1 MRASDFLDSFD
12 WPAGTLNL
20 SGSNLKELLVL
31 IRITSFGRVVLV
43 NALSFVIFGLCAASA
58 LAQTPQPTP
67 APGPPISPSQQDA
80 TRPPGTEQRQPIP
93 EQARPTTA
101 DPTAPPGTQ
110 RPAPEAAPGTTVAPQ
125 TTIAPQTQTPAT
137 TDTIPAT
144 SDTLPTQTPT
154 PALPTD
160 LDSTDLTIGQDIR
173 EPVYPSTQPRP
184 IPALPNLT
192 RLGVTSDSTLA
203 LTLNDAIRRA
213 LENNNDIEVAR
224 NDVRFAE
231 TTLRALQGVY
241 DPVFTFNP
249 QINNLIQSQQST
261 LGGSNDSGTVTTT
274 DITSNNSLNKFFSRG
289 GGSYNFFFNNN
300 RRTTNSRFNQLN
312 PVYSASLGV
321 TFTQPLLRDR
331 SIDNN
336 RRQIRIQRKRLEQ
349 SDADFRRRTI
359 DVITQVQRAYWD
371 LVFTLRDQQ
380 NQLAN
385 LNLTR
390 ENLRR
395 VEAQIAAG
403 AVAPLERAEVLA
415 ELSRRESD
423 VLLTT
428 QSISIAENNLKQLIL
443 RDPQAPEWAAQ
454 LTPTDQPTFD
464 STPVNLND
472 ALAEARSNRPEL
484 RRLNLQRDIN
494 SIDLQYFKNQTRPR
508 IDLEATLATTGLSGS
523 PVGTVGEAPL
533 ISGPPEASTSGFL
546 LDQINQLRALQGLP
560 PATVPNITTDTGV
573 PTNLVG
579 GYGRTLRNLFG
590 LDTRNIVVGVNI
602 QLPLR
607 NRTAEANLAGA
618 NIQRTQLEASTR
630 LQEQIVE
637 VEVRNAAQAVE
648 TARRRVITARTAR
661 ENAELQLQ
669 GEQRLYQVGRSTT
682 FLLFQRENALTNARN
697 AELRAETDYNKA
709 LADLQ
714 RATSTTLRAN
724 NVIVETPT
732 VP

>member
-1 MRASDFLDSFD
+1 M
-12 WPAGTLNL
+12 T
-20 SGSNLKELLVL
+20 
-31 IRITSFGRVVLV
+31 RITFIERVVLV
-43 NALSFVIFGLCAASA
+43 SALSFIIFGLCAASA
-58 LAQTPQPTP
+58 LGQTPQATP
-67 APGPPISPSQQDA
+67 QPGPPISPSQQDA

-110 RPAPEAAPGTTVAPQ
+110 RPAPQAPPG
-125 TTIAPQTQTPAT
+125 TTIAPQTTPTT

-154 PALPTD
+154 PSLPSN
-160 LDSTDLTIGQDIR
+160 LDTGDITIGQDIR

-224 NDVRFAE
+224 SDVRFAE

-289 GGSYNFFFNNN
+289 GGSYNFFFNNI
-300 RRTTNSRFNQLN
+300 RRTTNSRFNQLI

-371 LVFTLRDQQ
+371 LVFALRDQQ

-403 AVAPLERAEVLA
+403 AVAPLERAEVMA

-428 QSISIAENNLKQLIL
+428 QSIS
-443 RDPQAPEWAAQ
+443 
-454 LTPTDQPTFD
+454 
-464 STPVNLND
+464 V
-472 ALAEARSNRPEL
+472 
-484 RRLNLQRDIN
+484 
-494 SIDLQYFKNQTRPR
+494 
-508 IDLEATLATTGLSGS
+508 
-523 PVGTVGEAPL
+523 
-533 ISGPPEASTSGFL
+533 
-546 LDQINQLRALQGLP
+546 
-560 PATVPNITTDTGV
+560 
-573 PTNLVG
+573 
-579 GYGRTLRNLFG
+579 
-590 LDTRNIVVGVNI
+590 
-602 QLPLR
+602 
-607 NRTAEANLAGA
+607 
-618 NIQRTQLEASTR
+618 
-630 LQEQIVE
+630 
-637 VEVRNAAQAVE
+637 
-648 TARRRVITARTAR
+648 
-661 ENAELQLQ
+661 
-669 GEQRLYQVGRSTT
+669 
-682 FLLFQRENALTNARN
+682 
-697 AELRAETDYNKA
+697 
-709 LADLQ
+709 
-714 RATSTTLRAN
+714 
-724 NVIVETPT
+724 
-732 VP
+732 